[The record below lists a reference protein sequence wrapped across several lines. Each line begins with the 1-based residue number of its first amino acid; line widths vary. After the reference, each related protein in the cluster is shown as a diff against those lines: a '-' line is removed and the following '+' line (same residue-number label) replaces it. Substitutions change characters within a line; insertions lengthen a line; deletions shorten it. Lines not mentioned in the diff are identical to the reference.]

1 MGRFKDKVALITD
14 ASSAVGQAIRNQL
27 KNEGAK
33 VAASSADGSANGDL
47 SLTHDVTSAESW
59 ETVLAETVDKLGD
72 LHVLVNIADSA
83 YKTPKPIVETSL
95 EEFRAVNALNLE
107 GTFLGLRYGVV
118 KMRELE
124 HPGAVVNVAP
134 AFAMIGAANQ
144 AAFCS
149 SANGIRMM
157 TKSAALSCAESKD
170 KIRIN
175 CVQVGA
181 IDGTAS
187 GRVIDGL
194 NDKPLI
200 PLKRKGTVAD
210 VAAAVTFLASEE
222 AYYIT
227 GYLLAVDGGMLA
239 A

>member
-14 ASSAVGQAIRNQL
+14 AGSAVGQAISNKL
-27 KNEGAK
+27 MNEGAK
-33 VAASSADGSANGDL
+33 VAAASADGSAIGDL
-47 SLTHDVTSAESW
+47 SLTHDVTSVESW
-59 ETVLAETVDKLGD
+59 ESILAETVDKLGD

-83 YKTPKPIVETSL
+83 YETPRPIVETSL
-95 EEFRAVNALNLE
+95 EEFRSVNALNLE

-118 KMRELE
+118 KMRTLD
-124 HPGAVVNVAP
+124 HPGVVINVAP
-134 AFAMIGAANQ
+134 AFAMVGAANQ

-175 CVQVGA
+175 CVQMGA
-181 IDGTAS
+181 VDGTAA
-187 GRVIDGL
+187 GQVIDGL

-200 PLKRKGTVAD
+200 PLKRNGTVAD
-210 VAAAVTFLASEE
+210 VAAAVAFLASDE